1 MPDRLVQLAE
11 STQTKQFHETFP
23 TTMHLQSL
31 PAALRKLSETH
42 RRRRREVI
50 EQRKGV
56 EVVVNGQTYISFA
69 SNDYLGLA
77 DHPSLVRAAQDGLE
91 RWGVGSGSSH
101 LLTGHFSPQKEAEDA
116 LQEFVGQPACLLFGS
131 GYAANLAIA
140 NSLLDRGDAVFADRM
155 NHASLNDACRLSRAD
170 FQRFPH
176 NDLVQLNR
184 LLGESEAKTKLI
196 AVESVYSMDGDE
208 APLPALLDLAERHD
222 AWLYVDDAHGF
233 GILGEGRGALVEHGL
248 SNPRLIYMATLG
260 KAAGVAG
267 AFIAGTAD
275 IVEWLINSA
284 RSYIY
289 TTSQPPALACAILES
304 LRLIAQADER
314 RARLRESIQTIR
326 SGLSQFKVGAGGSRM
341 PIQPL
346 IIGHD
351 EQTLALAAHLRDQ
364 GLWVPA
370 IRPPT
375 VAAGT
380 CRLRLSVSA
389 MHQPEHLHRL
399 LACLQSAESA
409 RSR

>member
-1 MPDRLVQLAE
+1 MLGAQGRGTLA
-11 STQTKQFHETFP
+11 
-23 TTMHLQSL
+23 
-31 PAALRKLSETH
+31 
-42 RRRRREVI
+42 
-50 EQRKGV
+50 
-56 EVVVNGQTYISFA
+56 
-69 SNDYLGLA
+69 
-77 DHPSLVRAAQDGLE
+77 
-91 RWGVGSGSSH
+91 
-101 LLTGHFSPQKEAEDA
+101 HFE
-116 LQEFVGQPACLLFGS
+116 
-131 GYAANLAIA
+131 I
-140 NSLLDRGDAVFADRM
+140 
-155 NHASLNDACRLSRAD
+155 
-170 FQRFPH
+170 
-176 NDLVQLNR
+176 
-184 LLGESEAKTKLI
+184 ESE
-196 AVESVYSMDGDE
+196 
-208 APLPALLDLAERHD
+208 
-222 AWLYVDDAHGF
+222 
-233 GILGEGRGALVEHGL
+233 
-248 SNPRLIYMATLG
+248 RLIYMATLG

-314 RARLRESIQTIR
+314 RARLRESTQTIR

-380 CRLRLSVSA
+380 SRLRLSVSA